1 MDHYIAKMQSSTPTA
16 DDSVAKDPPSTTT
29 SMANTQFTQ
38 ATTPAASTNHS
49 DYSSNYNYNPQDSID
64 SLQKDSTHHTLQNI
78 AATAGN
84 VLEWYDFAV
93 FGYFSDVI
101 GELFFP
107 LADDSTAIVESFTV
121 FGIAFLMRPLGGC
134 KFHISTYRCTHIFI

>member
-1 MDHYIAKMQSSTPTA
+1 M
-16 DDSVAKDPPSTTT
+16 DPPSTTI
-29 SMANTQFTQ
+29 SMANTQF
-38 ATTPAASTNHS
+38 AANTNHS
-49 DYSSNYNYNPQDSID
+49 DYSSNYNNNNLQDSID
-64 SLQKDSTHHTLQNI
+64 SLQKDSTHHTLQTI

-84 VLEWYDFAV
+84 ALTWYDFAV

-121 FGIAFLMRPLGGC
+121 FGIAFLMRPVGGC
-134 KFHISTYRCTHIFI
+134 KFYISMYL